1 MVIYLIICPQQ
12 YKPGTFSSLPI
23 VKRKR
28 GNQGTK
34 SKIQY
39 KDAICAF
46 DIETTRLPDIEQ
58 SIMYVWMFHV
68 KQSDLTIV
76 GRTWEEFDAFLKQ
89 LVNELGESSLC
100 IFVHNLSYE
109 FQFLR
114 AIYSFLPEEVFAVEN
129 RKVLKCTMY
138 DKHIEFRCSY
148 LHSNM
153 SLAEYTKKMGVK
165 HQKLSGEEFD
175 YNKTRYPWTP
185 LSEKELQYCV
195 HDVIGLCEA
204 IETEM
209 LADGDNLYTFPLT
222 STGYVRRDAKKAMR
236 NVSPSFVKT
245 QLPDIEVYKMCREAF
260 RGGDTH
266 ANRYYAG
273 RTLKNVKS
281 ADRSSS
287 YPDVQCNCEFPV
299 SEFFRAGAIDFD
311 RLMHI
316 ITVRKKAVL
325 MRISITNLRLTDEFW
340 GCPYLSRDKCR
351 RIENGV
357 YDNGRILSANY
368 LETTIT
374 DVDLRIIIDQYS
386 FDDLCAFDV
395 AYARYG
401 KLPKPLVAETIA
413 YYKAKTELKNV
424 TGQEIYYMKS
434 KNKLNS
440 IYGMM
445 AQDPVKQS
453 IIFKNGDWESGNEEM
468 ADLLETSNRKAFLCY
483 QWGVWV
489 TAWARF
495 RLQEGIKLAGDNF
508 VYCDTDSVKYIGE
521 IDWTEYNKKRIEDS
535 LKSGAYATDPA
546 GITHY
551 MGVYEFDGEYAEFK
565 TLGAKKYAYTYK
577 GSEETH
583 VTIAGV
589 NKRKGGKELDKFGGL
604 DAFKPGFV
612 FTESGG
618 TESVYNDHPEIGTIC
633 RDGREIAITPNI
645 VIRDST
651 YTLGITAEY
660 ENILKNAHE
669 LLTFGQD
676 YDILTLSETT
686 ENNTEQKKG
695 TENNEN
701 RRK

>member
-1 MVIYLIICPQQ
+1 MVISPDQ
-12 YKPGTFSSLPI
+12 YISGTFAKIPEL
-23 VKRKR
+23 KR
-28 GNQGTK
+28 GRGNPKTK
-34 SKIQY
+34 NPVKY
-39 KDAICAF
+39 KDEIIAF
-46 DIETTRLPDIEQ
+46 DIETTHLVDIEQ
-58 SIMYVWMFHV
+58 SIMYVWMFHM
-68 KQSDLTIV
+68 KHSDITIV
-76 GRTWEEFDAFLKQ
+76 GRTWDEF
-89 LVNELGESSLC
+89 SSLLNKIVSEIGENTIC

-109 FQFLR
+109 FQFLQ
-114 AIYSFLPEEVFAVEN
+114 AVYNFSSDEVFAIDS
-129 RKVLKCTMY
+129 RKVLKCTMF
-138 DKHIEFRCSY
+138 DRKIEFRCSY

-153 SLAEYTKKMGVK
+153 SLDEYTKKMGVK
-165 HQKLSGEEFD
+165 HRKLSGAEFD
-175 YNKTRYPWTP
+175 YSKVRYPWTE
-185 LSEKELQYCV
+185 LSEKELAYCI
-195 HDVIGLCEA
+195 HDVVGLCEA
-204 IETEM
+204 LEIEM
-209 LADGDNLYTFPLT
+209 QSDGDNLYTFPLT

-236 NVSPSFVKT
+236 EVSPSFVKM

-273 RTLKNVKS
+273 RIIKNVKS

-299 SEFFRAGAIDFD
+299 SNFYYAGKVEFD
-311 RLMHI
+311 RLIHL

-340 GCPYLSRDKCR
+340 GAPYLSRDKCR
-351 RIENGV
+351 RIEKGI
-357 YDNGRILSANY
+357 YDNGRILSADY

-374 DVDLRIIIDQYS
+374 DVDLRIIMEQYS

-401 KLPKPLVAETIA
+401 KLPKPLISETIA

-424 TGQEIYYMKS
+424 PGQEIYYMKS

-453 IIFKNGDWESGNEEM
+453 IIFNCGEWQQGSDPIE
-468 ADLLETSNRKAFLCY
+468 DLLESSNRKAFLCY

-489 TAWARF
+489 TAWARY

-521 IDWTEYNKKRIEDS
+521 IDWTEYNKKRIADS
-535 LKSGAYATDPA
+535 QKSGAYATDPA

-551 MGVYEFDGEYAEFK
+551 MGVYEADGEYSEFK

-577 GSEETH
+577 DGGETH

-612 FTESGG
+612 FTEAGG
-618 TESVYNDHPEIGTIC
+618 TESVYNDHPEIGTIY
-633 RDGREIAITPNI
+633 REGHEIAITPNI

-660 ENILKNAHE
+660 EKILQNAHD

-676 YDILTLSETT
+676 YDILSMSIYDRKQ
-686 ENNTEQKKG
+686 QK
-695 TENNEN
+695 E
-701 RRK
+701 